1 LSSAPSVLLATIAA
15 RTRRIQLGMAV
26 YVLPF
31 QHPLRLAE
39 ETATLD
45 ILSGGRLIVGL
56 GRGNRPIEFLGHGV
70 RQEQSR
76 GRLEEGLE
84 VLRRAWTEERVHFH
98 GEHWTFDGIPVHP
111 KPLSRPHPPLAL
123 AVMSPTSVRWAAEL
137 GVPILTSGLFTPLPQ
152 TLALRQR
159 YEEALVAAGRS
170 QTEITSLLARWV
182 VTKHVYLAPTD
193 AEAQADAEPAE
204 RWYLDAYARSIAADG
219 LLGLDD
225 SVYRESEATVRNMR
239 QLTWEHLLRDC
250 LLIGSPD
257 SVIPKVLELEAA
269 GVGEVVCW
277 MNFGGISPEKARR
290 SMRLFAEQVIPAVA
304 AATPQARLV
313 AAGLGGGLL

>member
-1 LSSAPSVLLATIAA
+1 
-15 RTRRIQLGMAV
+15 
-26 YVLPF
+26 
-31 QHPLRLAE
+31 
-39 ETATLD
+39 
-45 ILSGGRLIVGL
+45 
-56 GRGNRPIEFLGHGV
+56 
-70 RQEQSR
+70 
-76 GRLEEGLE
+76 
-84 VLRRAWTEERVHFH
+84 
-98 GEHWTFDGIPVHP
+98 
-111 KPLSRPHPPLAL
+111 
-123 AVMSPTSVRWAAEL
+123 
-137 GVPILTSGLFTPLPQ
+137 
-152 TLALRQR
+152 LRQR

-182 VTKHVYLAPTD
+182 VTKHVHLAPTD

-219 LLGLDD
+219 LPGLDD

-239 QLTWEHLLRDC
+239 QLTWENLLRDC

-304 AATPQARLV
+304 AAAPQARLV
-313 AAGLGGGLL
+313 AAGLGGGSL